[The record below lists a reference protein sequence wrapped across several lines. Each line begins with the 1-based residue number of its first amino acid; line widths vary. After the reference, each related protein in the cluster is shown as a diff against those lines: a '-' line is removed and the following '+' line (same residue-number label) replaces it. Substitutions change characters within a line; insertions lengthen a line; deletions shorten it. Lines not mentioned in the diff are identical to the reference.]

1 MGSGP
6 RAQVHGGEAV
16 PGVSGLEYWKNVS
29 YRGACT
35 LWINAVQIAMGLGL
49 ISRVLKKLILTILLV
64 LVLPLPR
71 SGFPGSGRS
80 LLFQAR
86 WRPSGWW
93 CVLGI
98 TRGQLKCKLELLNG
112 RSWGWRGQG

>member
-1 MGSGP
+1 M
-6 RAQVHGGEAV
+6 
-16 PGVSGLEYWKNVS
+16 
-29 YRGACT
+29 

-64 LVLPLPR
+64 LVLPLLR
-71 SGFPGSGRS
+71 SGFPGSWRS
-80 LLFQAR
+80 LVCQAR